1 MGRLAKWVCSGLL
14 PFVLGASGCAVGVP
28 AETPS
33 PPHGSTPASSKPPA
47 SLSPEDPSSQG
58 DPRSEAAA
66 FIDEREEALGPAFVH
81 SADAGGI
88 QLVFAPAQ
96 TEARIVVLST
106 CFVSRDESVE
116 IVVKQAG
123 YQLTS
128 MTVPC
133 TRDAYAGELAPT
145 EYKPDGGDVTVLI
158 SDPEVTE
165 VRVFGFAEKG
175 GGTT

>member
-1 MGRLAKWVCSGLL
+1 MGNVAKWVCSGLL

-33 PPHGSTPASSKPPA
+33 PPHGSTSASSKPPA
-47 SLSPEDPSSQG
+47 SLSPEDPPSQG
-58 DPRSEAAA
+58 DPRLEAAA

-81 SADAGGI
+81 STDAGEI
-88 QLVFAPAQ
+88 QLFFAPAP
-96 TEARIVVLST
+96 TEARIVVLAT
-106 CFVSRDESVE
+106 CFVSRDEAVE

-123 YQLTS
+123 SQLAS

-133 TRDAYAGELAPT
+133 TRDAYAGELVPT
-145 EYKPDGGDVTVLI
+145 EFKPDGGDVTVLI

-165 VRVFGFAEKG
+165 VRVFGFVEKDG
-175 GGTT
+175 